1 MGSSAAE
8 QAAMIQEI
16 NSLEKLRSVH
26 SALRTE
32 KARLIALTATLGTTN
47 ASTTAKITALSA
59 SLKVTEKRYDDL
71 YKSQKNV
78 NKESNTFET
87 AAKGFQTLFGA
98 GSNSVTNAVTNYA
111 KQLSEAAFQT
121 REIKDITGRTTR
133 EMTMFGY
140 TLGGNAANL
149 NKMTQAAIATATV
162 VGTTIDVVNK
172 ASIAQ
177 GRMSGLYGAQALS
190 RPGEYYSL
198 QAEAL
203 KVGGSKVQEIT
214 KLVTSSAL
222 AGRKDLLDF
231 MGGAPLKA
239 DQAEKGIRQ
248 LAALDVSGLPVA
260 DFLNLAA
267 NQMGYRSGKSVV
279 GLGANIATEA
289 YTKGISTEQ
298 YARMIMG
305 IANNFAQL
313 GLSLEDAHVAV
324 LGFSE
329 ELKSGTMT
337 APVINNVLSQGIQAQ
352 QTAGGAGDQFMTA
365 LGLRKNFSKM
375 DETTQKRLTEA
386 LGGDPRSMDM
396 LTLAGKLVDIS
407 PELYQRSKEG
417 SFLMAQTLG
426 RNNPLL
432 EKITTE
438 QMTGLTRG
446 AAGQLFGLRASPE
459 EAGQVATVTQE
470 QLANFS
476 EFMSKSVD
484 QSKEWTAGIKAF
496 LEELKAFITNI
507 FSSDIP
513 SVSRSQ
519 YGDDYTSVRR
529 QVMQGRIQRG
539 AGVGLSDEGAIARE
553 MDSVYQTTKGIST
566 DRGLFDVDLSI
577 RYKGDTTVQP
587 IPAHD
592 TTASGK

>member
-1 MGSSAAE
+1 
-8 QAAMIQEI
+8 
-16 NSLEKLRSVH
+16 
-26 SALRTE
+26 
-32 KARLIALTATLGTTN
+32 
-47 ASTTAKITALSA
+47 
-59 SLKVTEKRYDDL
+59 
-71 YKSQKNV
+71 
-78 NKESNTFET
+78 
-87 AAKGFQTLFGA
+87 
-98 GSNSVTNAVTNYA
+98 
-111 KQLSEAAFQT
+111 
-121 REIKDITGRTTR
+121 
-133 EMTMFGY
+133 
-140 TLGGNAANL
+140 
-149 NKMTQAAIATATV
+149 
-162 VGTTIDVVNK
+162 
-172 ASIAQ
+172 
-177 GRMSGLYGAQALS
+177 
-190 RPGEYYSL
+190 
-198 QAEAL
+198 
-203 KVGGSKVQEIT
+203 
-214 KLVTSSAL
+214 
-222 AGRKDLLDF
+222 
-231 MGGAPLKA
+231 
-239 DQAEKGIRQ
+239 
-248 LAALDVSGLPVA
+248 
-260 DFLNLAA
+260 
-267 NQMGYRSGKSVV
+267 
-279 GLGANIATEA
+279 
-289 YTKGISTEQ
+289 
-298 YARMIMG
+298 
-305 IANNFAQL
+305 
-313 GLSLEDAHVAV
+313 
-324 LGFSE
+324 
-329 ELKSGTMT
+329 MT